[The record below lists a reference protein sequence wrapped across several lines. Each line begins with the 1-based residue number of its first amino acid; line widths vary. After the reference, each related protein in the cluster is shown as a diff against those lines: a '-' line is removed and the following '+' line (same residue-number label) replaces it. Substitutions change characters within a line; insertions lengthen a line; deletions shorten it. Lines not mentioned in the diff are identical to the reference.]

1 MVAFV
6 ASTVLTAAN
15 LNSAFN
21 QKTIN
26 TQTGTT
32 YTLVLTDQGGVITTS
47 NASAVTVTIPPFAS
61 VAFATGTIIDFVNL
75 GAGTLTIDAGAGV
88 TISGTITALATNE
101 SASVIKTATNTWSYL
116 APSSPGLSL
125 ITPTS
130 VAGSGVTLSGGQ
142 VTFTAASSVSLNGCF
157 TATYNNYRILVS
169 GLSSASDS
177 YRARLRLAGT
187 DATAATYTHQ
197 RIAGSV
203 TTVSTVGGS
212 TDTFFYVG
220 DSDTTV
226 SAWSIDM
233 FNPALAV
240 ATQHLTLNLRTPRTV
255 QTIVGSHTTDTAY
268 DGITFFPPSGTITG
282 SLRVYGYRNS

>member
-255 QTIVGSHTTDTAY
+255 QTIVGLHTTDTAY